1 MSRFDTDLIF
11 KIDDKWYWR
20 KDDHNFKTYN
30 SLSSETDLLKIVQPY
45 LKGKKVVVQAGGN
58 CGMQVVKF
66 AEFFD
71 TVYTFE
77 PDPVNFHCLVN
88 NLPYNNVIKF
98 QCCLGDSHKMVSMTT
113 LPNEIGGFYVNE
125 DLGTTPTM
133 KIDDLNLTYCD
144 FLQLDVEGYQLYAL
158 RGAIN
163 TIKKFHPVI
172 SVEFDWAFRYNHSS
186 ADIRNF
192 LASVGYEK
200 VESYTS
206 DHIYIYKN
214 LSFNL

>member
-1 MSRFDTDLIF
+1 MSKFNKDLVF
-11 KIDDKWYWR
+11 LIDEKWYWR
-20 KDDHNFKTYN
+20 KDDTNFKTYN
-30 SLSSETDLLKIVQPY
+30 SLASETELLEIVKPY
-45 LKGKKVVVQAGGN
+45 LKGKKVAVQAGGN

-77 PDPVNFHCLVN
+77 PDPINFHCLVN
-88 NLPYNNVIKF
+88 NLPYTNVIKF

-125 DLGTTPTM
+125 NSGSTPTM
-133 KIDDLNLTYCD
+133 KIDDLNLSHCD
-144 FLQLDVEGYQLYAL
+144 FIQIDVEGYQLYAL

-163 TIKKFHPVI
+163 TIKKFKPII
-172 SVEFDWAFRYNHSS
+172 SVEFDWAFRYNHS
-186 ADIRNF
+186 AGDIRSF
-192 LASVGYEK
+192 LANLGYEK

-206 DHIYIYKN
+206 DHVYVYKN
-214 LSFNL
+214 LSFSL